1 MSGPRSALAGPWLHK
16 VPTDWGS
23 TQIRRVARFRNGA
36 DYKPVEVASG
46 GYPVYGSGGEFRRSS
61 EYLHD
66 GTSVLFGR
74 KGTVDRPLLVHGRF
88 WTVDTMFFT
97 EIGPQVEPRYFHYY
111 ATTMPFDYYRT
122 STALPSMTQEDLSSH
137 VMPLPPLDT
146 QRAIADY
153 LDRETTQIDT
163 LIAKQEQLISRF
175 QERRDAGWAW
185 ALTSVADSAPS
196 TTLRRMIVSIA
207 DGPFG
212 SSLTSAHYSDS
223 GARVIRLGNV
233 GINEFKNE
241 DQAFVPI
248 EYFRELLAHEARAG
262 DVIIAGLGDDQ
273 APLGR
278 AAVLPE
284 VGPAIVKADC
294 YRVRPRPEVDSAY
307 LAWALSTPQL
317 RHQFSLLAR
326 GATRARLNTAVVQ
339 QAVIPLP
346 PLDEQRRIVAYL
358 DEQTAKIDTLIAK
371 AQRFIELAK
380 ERREALITAA
390 VTGQLDVTAA

>member
-1 MSGPRSALAGPWLHK
+1 MTKLKFGRVVELITAKSTNSAFKIGLEDIEAGTGKLREMH
-16 VPTDWGS
+16 VEYDGDG
-23 TQIRRVARFRNGA
+23 VDFRP
-36 DYKPVEVASG
+36 D
-46 GYPVYGSGGEFRRSS
+46 
-61 EYLHD
+61 D
-66 GTSVLFGR
+66 VLFGKLR
-74 KGTVDRPLLVHGRF
+74 PYLAKSWLADRSGNAVGDFHVYRPRPGAV
-88 WTVDTMFFT
+88 
-97 EIGPQVEPRYFHYY
+97 PRYVHYVTLSRHFLEPVMSSVFG
-111 ATTMPFDYYRT
+111 AKMPRASWDFVREVEIDFPPEHVQRT
-122 STALPSMTQEDLSSH
+122 
-137 VMPLPPLDT
+137 
-146 QRAIADY
+146 IADY
-153 LDRETTQIDT
+153 LDRETAQIDT